1 MTVNGQTLR
10 SEEAGDPT
18 RWEDPVPL
26 QMPPPLPTYWQS
38 NNVGEVLAVVYVAL
52 KWPTGLTGGR
62 LRTAS
67 HPRIPGASGWTPP
80 AFGRGL
86 LGVSRGG

>member
-1 MTVNGQTLR
+1 LTVNGQTLR
-10 SEEAGDPT
+10 SGEGGDPT
-18 RWEDPVPL
+18 HWVDPDPL
-26 QMPPPLPTYWQS
+26 QKPPQLPTCWQS
-38 NNVGEVLAVVYVAL
+38 NNVGEVLVVVDVAL

-67 HPRIPGASGWTPP
+67 HPRIPGALGWTPP

-86 LGVSRGG
+86 